1 MYSVKTNADY
11 IRSMTDEE
19 LADWLIYYAHDGY
32 MIPDGGW
39 DNWLKQ
45 IRVEMMGM
53 DKPSGLKY
61 DAGKPR
67 LDLIP
72 PEAIL
77 AIGKVMTYGA
87 DKYGANNW
95 QGVAP
100 DRYVA
105 ALLRHLM
112 AYRMGELCDP
122 ESTMPHL
129 WHVLANAA
137 FLVTLAR
144 EE

>member
-1 MYSVKTNADY
+1 MA
-11 IRSMTDEE
+11 
-19 LADWLIYYAHDGY
+19 
-32 MIPDGGW
+32 
-39 DNWLKQ
+39 
-45 IRVEMMGM
+45 
-53 DKPSGLKY
+53 KPSGLKY

-112 AYRMGELCDP
+112 AYRMGERYDQ

-129 WHVLANAA
+129 WHVLTNAA
-137 FLVTLAR
+137 FLVALER